1 MSIEILE
8 EDGDGAVNQGG
19 LSNTEE
25 NKQVVTN
32 MRFLT
37 RLISDM
43 SKYTILIAFAM
54 VSSFIFILLLFVFVS
69 FIDANFLVRQKY
81 GIIALSI
88 DNLVNSICLVLQ
100 FDFFKKVYKV
110 ICNKCH
116 VKCEDRYTNETNKHN
131 VNQLQRLASRE
142 LGFKVN
148 SNAQNNDRV
157 EEKDADGPI
166 PDGRQIGLVAQKSMK
181 TLDA

>member
-1 MSIEILE
+1 ME
-8 EDGDGAVNQGG
+8 EDGDGAVDQGG
-19 LSNTEE
+19 LSNKEE
-25 NKQVVTN
+25 NKEVVTN

-43 SKYTILIAFAM
+43 SKYTILISFAM
-54 VSSFIFILLLFVFVS
+54 ASSLIFILLLFVLVS
-69 FIDANFLVRQKY
+69 FVDANFLVRQKY

-88 DNLVNSICLVLQ
+88 DNLVNSMCLVLQ

-131 VNQLQRLASRE
+131 SSQLQRLASRE

-148 SNAQNNDRV
+148 TQNDNDAGDV
-157 EEKDADGPI
+157 GGPDIDGK
-166 PDGRQIGLVAQKSMK
+166 QIGLVAQKSMR